1 MVRSIPEDSV
11 ARFALVGCTNFVV
24 SFTAFVL
31 SFNYLP
37 PGAVATLAGLVGA
50 GGASSHPPQAAV
62 ANVIAYLAGMVNS
75 FLLNRSWTF
84 RATTG
89 NALPQALRFGVVS
102 LFSLSMGTLVTFA
115 LVDVLGLPSLAVWI
129 PLTAVVV
136 IVNYLGCKHWAF
148 APRAGGTEAR

>member
-24 SFTAFVL
+24 SFTAFFL

-37 PGAVATLAGLVGA
+37 PSVVASLVGA
-50 GGASSHPPQAAV
+50 GSGPAHPPQAAV

-84 RATTG
+84 RATSG
-89 NALPQALRFGVVS
+89 NALPQAMRFAAVS
-102 LFSLSMGTLVTFA
+102 LFSLTMSTVVTFA
-115 LVDVLGLPSLAVWI
+115 LVDVLGLPSLAVWL

-136 IVNYLGCKHWAF
+136 VVNYLGCKHWAF
-148 APRAGGTEAR
+148 APPAIGTEAR

>member
-24 SFTAFVL
+24 SFTAFFL

-37 PGAVATLAGLVGA
+37 AGTVAALAGVVGA
-50 GGASSHPPQAAV
+50 GNASHPPQAAV

-84 RATTG
+84 RATKG

-102 LFSLSMGTLVTFA
+102 LFSLTMGTLVTFA
-115 LVDVLGLPSLAVWI
+115 LVDVLGLPSLAVWV

-136 IVNYLGCKHWAF
+136 VVNYLGCKHWAF
-148 APRAGGTEAR
+148 APRAVGTEAR

>member
-1 MVRSIPEDSV
+1 VVRSIPEDSV
-11 ARFALVGCTNFVV
+11 ARFAVVGCTNFVV
-24 SFTAFVL
+24 SFTAFYL

-37 PGAVATLAGLVGA
+37 GAAVAAIAGFVSA
-50 GGASSHPPQAAV
+50 GSPSHPPQAAV

-84 RATTG
+84 RATAG
-89 NALPQALRFGVVS
+89 NALPQALRFTAVS
-102 LFSLSMGTLVTFA
+102 LFSLTMGTLVTFA

-136 IVNYLGCKHWAF
+136 VVNYLGCKHWAF
-148 APRAGGTEAR
+148 APRAVGTEAR

>member
-1 MVRSIPEDSV
+1 MVRSLPEDSV

-24 SFTAFVL
+24 SFTAFFL

-37 PGAVATLAGLVGA
+37 PSVVAALVGA
-50 GGASSHPPQAAV
+50 GNASVHPPQAAV

-75 FLLNRSWTF
+75 FVLNRSWTF
-84 RATTG
+84 RASSG
-89 NALPQALRFGVVS
+89 NALPQAMRFTAVS
-102 LFSLSMGTLVTFA
+102 LFSLTMSTIVTFA

-136 IVNYLGCKHWAF
+136 VVNYLGCKYWAF
-148 APRAGGTEAR
+148 APRAVGTEAR

>member
-24 SFTAFVL
+24 SFTAFIL

-37 PGAVATLAGLVGA
+37 PSAVAALVGA
-50 GGASSHPPQAAV
+50 GNASPHPPQAAV

-84 RATTG
+84 RATSG
-89 NALPQALRFGVVS
+89 NALPQAMRFAAVS
-102 LFSLSMGTLVTFA
+102 LFSLTMSTVVTFA
-115 LVDVLGLPSLAVWI
+115 LVDVLGLPSLGVWV

-136 IVNYLGCKHWAF
+136 VVNYLGCKYWAF
-148 APRAGGTEAR
+148 APRAVGTEAR

>member
-1 MVRSIPEDSV
+1 MVRSLPEDSV

-24 SFTAFVL
+24 SFTAFFL

-37 PGAVATLAGLVGA
+37 PSVVATLVGA
-50 GGASSHPPQAAV
+50 GGAPSHPPQAAV

-84 RATTG
+84 RATSG
-89 NALPQALRFGVVS
+89 NALPQAMRFTAVS
-102 LFSLSMGTLVTFA
+102 LFSLTMSTVVTFA
-115 LVDVLGLPSLAVWI
+115 LVDVLGLPSLAVWV

-136 IVNYLGCKHWAF
+136 VVYYFGC
-148 APRAGGTEAR
+148 

>member
-24 SFTAFVL
+24 SFTAFFL

-37 PGAVATLAGLVGA
+37 PSAVATLAGS
-50 GGASSHPPQAAV
+50 ASSHPPQAAV

-84 RATTG
+84 RATSG
-89 NALPQALRFGVVS
+89 NALPQALRFTAVS
-102 LFSLSMGTLVTFA
+102 LFSLTMSTVVTFA
-115 LVDVLGLPSLAVWI
+115 LVDVLGLPSLAVWV

-136 IVNYLGCKHWAF
+136 VVNYLGCKYWAF
-148 APRAGGTEAR
+148 APRAVGTEAR

>member
-11 ARFALVGCTNFVV
+11 ARFAVVGCTNFVV
-24 SFTAFVL
+24 SFTAFYL

-37 PGAVATLAGLVGA
+37 PHTVAAIAGFF
-50 GGASSHPPQAAV
+50 GGGTASHPPQAAV

-89 NALPQALRFGVVS
+89 NALPQALRFTAVS
-102 LFSLSMGTLVTFA
+102 LFSLTMGTIVTFA

-136 IVNYLGCKHWAF
+136 VVNYLGCKHWAF
-148 APRAGGTEAR
+148 APRAVGTEAR

>member
-24 SFTAFVL
+24 SFTAFFL

-37 PGAVATLAGLVGA
+37 PGAVAAL
-50 GGASSHPPQAAV
+50 GGASAHPPQAAV

-84 RATTG
+84 RATSG
-89 NALPQALRFGVVS
+89 NALPQAMRFTAVS
-102 LFSLSMGTLVTFA
+102 LFSLTMSTVVTFA
-115 LVDVLGLPSLAVWI
+115 LVDVLGLPSLGVWV

-136 IVNYLGCKHWAF
+136 VVNYLGCKYWAF
-148 APRAGGTEAR
+148 APRAVGTEAR

>member
-24 SFTAFVL
+24 SFTAFFL

-37 PGAVATLAGLVGA
+37 ASAVAALVGA
-50 GGASSHPPQAAV
+50 GNASSHPPQAAV

-84 RATTG
+84 RATSG
-89 NALPQALRFGVVS
+89 NALPQAMRFAAVS
-102 LFSLSMGTLVTFA
+102 LFSLTMSTVVTFA
-115 LVDVLGLPSLAVWI
+115 LVDVLGLPSLGVWV

-136 IVNYLGCKHWAF
+136 VVNYLGCKYWAF
-148 APRAGGTEAR
+148 APRAVGTEAR